1 LKGTVKLGPIN
12 YNCNKPFWITDVSE
26 HKKIDILAKGNCFAH
41 IYVSNTFILLG
52 CFIGYSPQNAM
63 AQNMKSN
70 LVTETALSNDSNQTP
85 Q

>member
-1 LKGTVKLGPIN
+1 MIIMALA
-12 YNCNKPFWITDVSE
+12 CCTD
-26 HKKIDILAKGNCFAH
+26 IMAH

-52 CFIGYSPQNAM
+52 CFIGYSPQKAM